1 MNEIIQNLTNQEAG
15 SQTATI
21 VLLNAIAYILMAVGA
36 WLLGRR
42 NDLGWWAY
50 MLGIF
55 AGPLVVA
62 LQFGLEGLIS
72 AIPAMLVGIF
82 GLWKWSKSPMVG
94 RFGRAVP
101 SRKTTVRTGVI
112 FVILVIIMTALNLG
126 HMLTSGAELIVVN
139 MVLSA
144 IITVG
149 FLGIAF
155 GQRSAFLAIAVG
167 AVGVVV
173 LVLNNNPA
181 LGTLGSYVFLALGA
195 IVGWIGWR
203 STTPVATEE
212 NSEAEPDVSATEI

>member
-1 MNEIIQNLTNQEAG
+1 
-15 SQTATI
+15 
-21 VLLNAIAYILMAVGA
+21 
-36 WLLGRR
+36 
-42 NDLGWWAY
+42 
-50 MLGIF
+50 
-55 AGPLVVA
+55 
-62 LQFGLEGLIS
+62 
-72 AIPAMLVGIF
+72 
-82 GLWKWSKSPMVG
+82 MVG

-126 HMLTSGAELIVVN
+126 PMLTTGFAFSAGAELIVVN

-203 STTPVATEE
+203 STTPVAAGE